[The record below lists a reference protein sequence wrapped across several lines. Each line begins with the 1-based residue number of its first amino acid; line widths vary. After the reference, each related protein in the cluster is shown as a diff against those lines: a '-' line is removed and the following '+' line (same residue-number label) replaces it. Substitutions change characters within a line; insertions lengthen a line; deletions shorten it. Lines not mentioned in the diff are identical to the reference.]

1 MELTTHTQF
10 CCDQQADFVT
20 DSRAKSNGDKVSRRS
35 LGINTPNKD
44 ALIDSDDL
52 TGPKG
57 VSKWRRIFTLETPFF
72 WKREILFNNS
82 LE

>member
-1 MELTTHTQF
+1 MELTTHTDF

-52 TGPKG
+52 TGLQG
-57 VSKWRRIFTLETPFF
+57 VSKWRRIFPLETPFLEA
-72 WKREILFNNS
+72 RDS
-82 LE
+82 L